1 MGSRG
6 LTMPDALL
14 PGVVNCA
21 AASASIS
28 EFGTSSMVD
37 MFGESAGR
45 DGRATC
51 NQNVCRLRA
60 LSGTAVPRKAVF
72 MLYVG
77 VLKSH

>member
-1 MGSRG
+1 
-6 LTMPDALL
+6 MPDALL

-37 MFGESAGR
+37 MFAA
-45 DGRATC
+45 RAHDAMDATATW
-51 NQNVCRLRA
+51 NVCRLRA
-60 LSGTAVPRKAVF
+60 LSGTAVPLKAVF